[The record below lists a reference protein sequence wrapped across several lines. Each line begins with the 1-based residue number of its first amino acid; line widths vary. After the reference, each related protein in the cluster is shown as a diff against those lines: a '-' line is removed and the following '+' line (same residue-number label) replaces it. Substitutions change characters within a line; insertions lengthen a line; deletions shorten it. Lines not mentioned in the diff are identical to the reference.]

1 VFDWAARARPDVLCL
16 QELKATADQI
26 PTMMCELAGYWGYW
40 HGNKGYSGVALLV
53 RKDYRRA
60 RAGTRPEFSHPP
72 FDHESRIVTV
82 KLGELTIASIYVPNG
97 GKDYVAKLRFLQ
109 AMDSYAASFQAT
121 GAPLVMCGDFNVART
136 DRDVHPLERKHEAIG
151 QRAEE
156 RALIERILS
165 RGLVDVGRQ
174 LQPDAA
180 DYFSW
185 WAPWRNLRQR
195 NVGWRLDY
203 VFASMPLAGRAVACP
218 SFREVGTSDH
228 APVVASFTRDSSG

>member
-1 VFDWAARARPDVLCL
+1 VFDWAARERPDVLCL

-26 PTMMCELAGYWGYW
+26 PALMVELAGYWGYW

-53 RKDYRRA
+53 RKDRSAA
-60 RAGTRPEFSHPP
+60 RPDFSHPP

-82 KLGELTIASIYVPNG
+82 KLGDLTIASIYVPNG

-109 AMDSYAASFQAT
+109 AMDAYAASFQAT

-136 DRDVHPLERKHEAIG
+136 DQDVHPLERKREAIG

-156 RALIERILS
+156 RAILERILS

-174 LQPDAA
+174 VHPAA
-180 DYFSW
+180 DDYFSW
-185 WAPWRNLRQR
+185 WAPWRSLRQR

-203 VFASMPLAGRAVACP
+203 VFASAPIAARAISCP
-218 SFREVGTSDH
+218 SYREVGTSDH
-228 APVVASFTRDSSG
+228 APVVASFAPDSSR

>member
-1 VFDWAARARPDVLCL
+1 VFDWAARERPDVLCL

-26 PTMMCELAGYWGYW
+26 PTLMCELAGYWGYW
-40 HGNKGYSGVALLV
+40 HGLKGYSGVALLV
-53 RKDYRRA
+53 RKDRA
-60 RAGTRPEFSHPP
+60 PARPEFSHPP

-82 KLGELTIASIYVPNG
+82 ALGALTVASIYVPNG

-109 AMDSYAASFQAT
+109 AMDGYAASFQAT
-121 GAPLVMCGDFNVART
+121 GAPLVMCGDFNVARS
-136 DRDVHPLERKHEAIG
+136 DQDVHPLERKREAIG

-165 RGLVDVGRQ
+165 RGLVDVGRA
-174 LQPDAA
+174 LQPGAD

-203 VFASMPLAGRAVACP
+203 VFASDSLAARAVSCP
-218 SFREVGTSDH
+218 SYREVGTSDH
-228 APVVASFTRDSSG
+228 APVVATFAAAASG

>member
-1 VFDWAARARPDVLCL
+1 VFDWAARERPDVLCL

-26 PTMMCELAGYWGYW
+26 PALMVELAGYWGYW

-53 RKDYRRA
+53 RKDRSAA
-60 RAGTRPEFSHPP
+60 RPDFSHPP

-82 KLGELTIASIYVPNG
+82 KLGDLTIASIYVPNG

-109 AMDSYAASFQAT
+109 AMDGYAASFQAT

-136 DRDVHPLERKHEAIG
+136 DQDVHPLERKREAIG

-156 RALIERILS
+156 RAILERILS

-174 LQPDAA
+174 LCPAA
-180 DYFSW
+180 DDYFSW

-203 VFASMPLAGRAVACP
+203 VFASSPIAARAVSCP
-218 SFREVGTSDH
+218 SYREVGTSDH
-228 APVVASFTRDSSG
+228 APVVASFAPDSSG